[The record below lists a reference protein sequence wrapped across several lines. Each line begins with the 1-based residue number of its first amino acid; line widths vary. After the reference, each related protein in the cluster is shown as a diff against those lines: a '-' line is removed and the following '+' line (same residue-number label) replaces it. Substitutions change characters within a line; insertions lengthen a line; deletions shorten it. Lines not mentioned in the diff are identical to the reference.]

1 MDAPFKSECPHP
13 IPQPLIQAL
22 ILAYTNL
29 VSMRSVAV
37 VTGTRAEYGLLRRT
51 IATIDRSEVLDLQLF
66 VTGMHLSPTH
76 GETVSDIKADGFEI
90 DYTIDMALDSDSR
103 VTMAKSLGIGISS
116 FAEGFRHAN
125 PDFVLVLGDRT
136 EAFAAGTAASYMNI
150 PVAHIGG
157 GQISGGVVIDGL
169 ARHALTKLSHIH
181 FATSEENAQR
191 IRQLGEEE
199 WRIVPT
205 GSLGLDQIND
215 GEYTGPEELRD
226 RFEVPEDKPVVVVLQ
241 HPTTTRPE
249 EAREQIIRTID
260 VVTDFDVFPF
270 VIYPNSDRGSS
281 AIIEELERMSD
292 DSSAPVVV
300 ENLPRDDFLGV
311 LNLAS
316 AMVGNSSSGLIEAPS
331 FGLPVVDV
339 GPRQAGRQRGKNV
352 ISVGYDTDEITAALE
367 TALTD
372 SFRQQAEEC
381 ENPFYF
387 GGAADRI
394 HETLKDIELGNAL
407 VEKTTEL

>member
-1 MDAPFKSECPHP
+1 MGTESRE
-13 IPQPLIQAL
+13 I
-22 ILAYTNL
+22 
-29 VSMRSVAV
+29 AV

-51 IATIDRSEVLDLQLF
+51 ISMIDQSEELDLNLF

-76 GETVSDIKADGFEI
+76 GETVTEINADGFEI
-90 DYTIDMALDSDSR
+90 NYTIDMALDSDSM

-116 FAEGFRHAN
+116 FAEGFRQVG
-125 PDFVLVLGDRT
+125 PDIVLVLGGRT
-136 EAFAAGTAASYMNI
+136 EAFAAGIAASYMNI

-191 IRQLGEEE
+191 ISQLGEQE

-205 GSLGLDQIND
+205 GALGLDQIHD
-215 GEYTGPEELRD
+215 GEYTDPEELRD
-226 RFEVPEDKPVVVVLQ
+226 RFDVPKDKRLVVVLQ

-249 EAREQIIRTID
+249 EAREQIGRTID
-260 VVTDFDVFPF
+260 AVTDFDVFPF

-281 AIIEELERMSD
+281 AMIEELERMGD
-292 DSSAPVVV
+292 GSSAPVVV
-300 ENLPRDDFLGV
+300 ENLPRDDFLG
-311 LNLAS
+311 LLDLAS
-316 AMVGNSSSGLIEAPS
+316 VMVGNSSSGLIEAPS

-339 GPRQAGRQRGKNV
+339 GPRQAGRQRGENV
-352 ISVGYDTDEITAALE
+352 ISVEYDTDEIAAALE
-367 TALTD
+367 TALHD
-372 SFRQQAEEC
+372 ESFRQRAEKC

-387 GGAADRI
+387 DGAADRI
-394 HETLKDIELGNAL
+394 HEMLAEIELGSAL
-407 VEKTTEL
+407 VEKATEL